1 MHNSPETPF
10 HIDVE
15 SIEAEFV
22 GKIWSWRGP
31 APYHFITVPEE
42 ACVGIRAVAPFV
54 TYGWGVIPVRVH
66 IGATEWETSLFPK
79 DGGYVVPIKDAVR
92 KAESL
97 AEGDTATVNLA
108 IRS

>member
-1 MHNSPETPF
+1 VRNVPETPF

-31 APYHFITVPEE
+31 APYHFITVPED
-42 ACVGIRAVAPFV
+42 ACVGIRAVAPLV
-54 TYGWGVIPVRVH
+54 TYGWGVIPVSVQ

-79 DGGYVVPIKDAVR
+79 DGGYLVPIKDAVR
-92 KAESL
+92 KAEGL
-97 AEGDTATVNLA
+97 AEGDTATVSLA